1 MKFISDSMD
10 WLRDG
15 RASLAARL
23 RGRIARGS
31 FSRGRLLFL
40 TRWVSAPLKIGSV
53 APSSRELG
61 RAMAAQLPETY
72 GICVELGGG
81 TGSLTQTLLASGV
94 PAERLVVL
102 ERDPRLAAYLRRRFG
117 DLLVVQGDAA
127 ELTLI
132 LDNYGIGRVDAVI
145 SSLPLRLM
153 ARAAQRRIVAECFD
167 ALNEGGLFIQYT
179 YGLTPPVPGE
189 VTKGL
194 DLEGHA
200 ATRVWQ
206 NLPPAIVW
214 RYKRAA

>member
-1 MKFISDSMD
+1 MEFLSDSMD

-15 RASLAARL
+15 RAALAARL
-23 RGRIARGS
+23 RGRMARGP

-40 TRWVSAPLKIGSV
+40 TRWAGAPLKIGSV

-94 PAERLVVL
+94 PAERLIVV
-102 ERDPRLAAYLRRRFG
+102 ERDPRLAAYLRRRFSN
-117 DLLVVQGDAA
+117 LRVVQGDAA

-153 ARAAQRRIVAECFD
+153 ARAAQRRIVAESFD
-167 ALNEGGLFIQYT
+167 ALNESGLFIQYT

-189 VTKGL
+189 VTDGL
-194 DLEGHA
+194 ELEGHA
-200 ATRVWQ
+200 ATRVWR
-206 NLPPAIVW
+206 NLPPATVW